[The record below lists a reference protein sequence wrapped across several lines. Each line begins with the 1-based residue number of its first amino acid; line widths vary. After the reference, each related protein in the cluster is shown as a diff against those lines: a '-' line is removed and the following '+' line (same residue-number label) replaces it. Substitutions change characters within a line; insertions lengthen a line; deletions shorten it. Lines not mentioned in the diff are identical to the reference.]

1 MGGEGEE
8 PKGFKTTYKGGSPL
22 ALENANTQITY
33 LQMQDSLKGMFP
45 QRKIKLYEESDL
57 LNEDNLLREDI

>member
-1 MGGEGEE
+1 
-8 PKGFKTTYKGGSPL
+8 
-22 ALENANTQITY
+22 
-33 LQMQDSLKGMFP
+33 MQDTLKGMFP